1 MLKLSGGKICGD
13 NFSVSLP
20 NGEFSELEINGWTGD
35 EMYLY
40 AWAKNAYNIGIE
52 ITRRNRQS
60 LKRALE
66 LSIIKEKDYVLIGKV
81 TEVERNGL
89 CGVAAYIY
97 GGTSSLYEEIHP
109 IRVGGKAKVLDITI
123 WTESRNYPRLKAKS
137 TDKEAAEKTLA
148 AFFKKMPIV
157 DILKKQEIQEFLNS
171 VCSK

>member
-1 MLKLSGGKICGD
+1 MLKLYDGRICGD

-20 NGEFSELEINGWTGD
+20 NGEFAEFEINGWTGD

-40 AWAKNAYNIGIE
+40 AWSKNTYNIGIG
-52 ITRRNRQS
+52 ISQRKRQS

-66 LSIIKEKDYVLIGKV
+66 LSIIKEKDYVLIGEV

-97 GGTSSLYEEIHP
+97 GGTSSLYEEMHP

-123 WTESRNYPRLKAKS
+123 WAESRNYPRLKAKS
-137 TDKEAAEKTLA
+137 TNEEDAEKILT

-157 DILKKQEIQEFLNS
+157 DILKKQEVQDFLNS
-171 VCSK
+171 ICSK